1 MMYRIPVQFNAR
13 PYRGVVR
20 KREIREIEAEGA
32 TPLEAAQ
39 RARDLAANLIGTRI
53 ANILCMVFTVRSVEV
68 RMDLFKE
75 PR

>member
-1 MMYRIPVQFNAR
+1 VTYRIPVQFNAR
-13 PYRGVVR
+13 PYRGKVR
-20 KREIREIEAEGA
+20 KREIRLMDTEGA

-39 RARDLAANLIGTRI
+39 RARDEAASRIGTRI
-53 ANILCMVFTVRSVEV
+53 ANILCQVFTVNSVEV